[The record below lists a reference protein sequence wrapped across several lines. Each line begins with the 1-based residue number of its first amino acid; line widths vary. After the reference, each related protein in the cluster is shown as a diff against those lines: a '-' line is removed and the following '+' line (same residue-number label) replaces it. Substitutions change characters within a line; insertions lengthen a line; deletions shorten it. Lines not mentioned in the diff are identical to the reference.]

1 MRKLLLGCLPLFA
14 CATTTSV
21 PASAPAGASALH
33 RVQRV
38 KVAEG
43 VQLELLDFGGQG
55 PALVFLTGR
64 GNTGHVFDTFA
75 PEFTP
80 AFHVYSVTRRG
91 YGSSS
96 WPAQGYD
103 TATLAEDIVRV
114 LDSQGIAKAVLAG
127 HSRAGEEITWV
138 ATHHPERVEKVV
150 FLDIQTKG
158 DLSAEIYK
166 VLPLPTPGEPNPA
179 DLASRATVAATFA
192 RGVGGPLPEHEI
204 DELVEFD
211 PKTGRYLRD
220 RQRPD
225 ADDLLTMS
233 ALKVD
238 FAAVRAPVLYIHTGE
253 RVPERA
259 EDYPGFAQLT
269 PAQQEKLREMIPKA
283 VQRLAEVQSMPSW
296 RIVRLE
302 RAEHYIW
309 ITNREEVLREMKAF
323 LGMEPS
329 PTPR

>member
-1 MRKLLLGCLPLFA
+1 MRRLLLCCLPLFA
-14 CATTTSV
+14 CATTASSV
-21 PASAPAGASALH
+21 PTPAPADVRALH
-33 RVQRV
+33 QVKRV

-43 VQLELLDFGGQG
+43 VELELLDFGGQG

-64 GNTGHVFDTFA
+64 GNTAHVFDDFA
-75 PEFTP
+75 PEFTS
-80 AFHVYSVTRRG
+80 AYHVYSVTRRG

-96 WPAQGYD
+96 WPEHGYD
-103 TATLAEDIVRV
+103 TATLSTDVVRV
-114 LDSQGIAKAVLAG
+114 LDSQGISKAVLVG

-158 DLSAEIYK
+158 DLAAELYQ
-166 VLPLPTPGEPNPA
+166 VLPLPTPREPKPA
-179 DLASRATVAATFA
+179 DLASRATVAAAFA

-225 ADDLLTMS
+225 ADARLTTS

-238 FAAVRAPVLYIHTGE
+238 FAAIRAPVLYLHTGE
-253 RVPERA
+253 RVPERV
-259 EDYPGFAQLT
+259 EDYDGFAQLT
-269 PAQQEKLREMIPKA
+269 PAQQETLRTMTPKA
-283 VQRLAEVQSMPSW
+283 VQRLAEIQSMPGW
-296 RIVRLE
+296 KIVKLE
-302 RAEHYIW
+302 RAEHYLW
-309 ITNREEVLREMKAF
+309 ITHRDDVLREMKAF
-323 LGMEPS
+323 LGM
-329 PTPR
+329 